1 MVTWGLGGL
10 WHGDFRTGDL
20 GTWGLK
26 GNIYTPAAWGF
37 GIGLWIG
44 LGLGDLCTW
53 RTLEWG
59 LQDWCLGDLGTFALR
74 RNRNSGLDLKEF
86 GMGTLGRARGNNFAL
101 RRNRNLGRKVVTWG
115 LGGLWNGDFRTWG
128 LGDLGTWGLGDLGTW
143 GLGNLGTWGRWV
155 LGNLGFR
162 LSNSLYRYLP
172 EAYPPARHCT
182 RP

>member
-26 GNIYTPAAWGF
+26 GNIYTPAA
-37 GIGLWIG
+37 WIG

-74 RNRNSGLDLKEF
+74 RNRTLGLDLKEF
-86 GMGTLGRARGNNFAL
+86 GMGTWISDNFAL
-101 RRNRNLGRKVVTWG
+101 RRNRT
-115 LGGLWNGDFRTWG
+115 
-128 LGDLGTWGLGDLGTW
+128 
-143 GLGNLGTWGRWV
+143 
-155 LGNLGFR
+155 
-162 LSNSLYRYLP
+162 
-172 EAYPPARHCT
+172 
-182 RP
+182 